1 MKEFIKRIPIL
12 FPLAK
17 LARYWIRR
25 VLWSRRLK
33 MKVGRAKELKI
44 VIGASGTHQEDW
56 IPTDIEALNLL
67 KREDWERY
75 FKPGTVSAM
84 LAEHVWEHMTPDEG
98 IVAAK
103 FCFEYLKPG
112 GHLRVAVPDG
122 LLPNSHYIE
131 MVKAGGS
138 GPGAD
143 DHKILFTCRS
153 LQELFEST
161 GFRVELL
168 EYYTESEEFVCR
180 DWDPTDGLIHRSKR
194 FANKTCEGQL
204 PNTSIILD
212 ARK

>member
-1 MKEFIKRIPIL
+1 MKKLIRRIPIL

-25 VLWSRRLK
+25 GIGSRRLK
-33 MKVGRAKELKI
+33 MKVQRAEILKI
-44 VIGASGTHQEDW
+44 IIGASGTRQEDW
-56 IPTDIEALNLL
+56 IPTDIESLNLL
-67 KREDWERY
+67 RRADWERY
-75 FKPGTVSAM
+75 FNPGSISAM
-84 LAEHVWEHMTPDEG
+84 LAEHVWEHMTPEEG
-98 IVAAK
+98 LAAAR
-103 FCFEYLKPG
+103 FCFEFLEPG
-112 GHLRVAVPDG
+112 GVLRVAVPDG
-122 LLPNSHYIE
+122 LLPDPYYIE

-143 DHKILFTCRS
+143 DHKILFTYRS

-168 EYYTESEEFVCR
+168 EYYTESKEFVCR

>member
-56 IPTDIEALNLL
+56 IATDIEALNLL

-138 GPGAD
+138 GPGPT
-143 DHKILFTCRS
+143 ITRS
-153 LQELFEST
+153 CLPIDRYRSCSNRPDFGSNCLNTIPRARNSCAAT
-161 GFRVELL
+161 GIRQM
-168 EYYTESEEFVCR
+168 
-180 DWDPTDGLIHRSKR
+180 D
-194 FANKTCEGQL
+194 
-204 PNTSIILD
+204 
-212 ARK
+212 